1 MFLNLKGREE
11 QGIVDPGQKAEA
23 LKKELTEKLTGLQ
36 DEEENTEAIR
46 DIFDTSGLYR
56 GPYVKNA
63 PDLLIGYNKGYRI
76 SWDCASGVVAGSTF
90 EDNTKAWSG
99 DHCVD
104 PRQVPGIF
112 FCSHEIDRDDP
123 ALMDVAPT
131 ALKLFGVEPPKHM
144 DGQPLFSGAPRKAQ
158 GA

>member
-1 MFLNLKGREE
+1 MRR
-11 QGIVDPGQKAEA
+11 VAVVAVVVA
-23 LKKELTEKLTGLQ
+23 LINALGNPAGAVVFNSGGTHTIPT
-36 DEEENTEAIR
+36 DTAN
-46 DIFDTSGLYR
+46 IFDTSGLYK
-56 GPYVKNA
+56 GPYVVNA

-76 SWDCASGVVAGSTF
+76 SWDCASGVVAGDIF

-112 FCSHEIDRDDP
+112 FCSHRIDREDP

-144 DGQPLFSGAPRKAQ
+144 DGRPLFSGTPQKTERA
-158 GA
+158 